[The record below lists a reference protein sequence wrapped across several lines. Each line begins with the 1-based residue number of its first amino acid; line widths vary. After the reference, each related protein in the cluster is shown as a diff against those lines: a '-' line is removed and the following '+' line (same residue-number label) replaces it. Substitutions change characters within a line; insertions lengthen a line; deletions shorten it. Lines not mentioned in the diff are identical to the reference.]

1 MPIYAI
7 VGEASQ
13 TFCNA
18 GDEPSG
24 AIQMS
29 VERPSD
35 SDYVAQADG
44 TWAED
49 VAGLAAKKR
58 QTIVAFLPIINF
70 NLMLHDESNA
80 PAVGTRTE
88 WVTFMEDLWT
98 IHQDTDANVIAA
110 TIPTQPS

>member
-58 QTIVAFLPIINF
+58 EAIKALLPCASYNIR
-70 NLMLHDESNA
+70 LHDESITG
-80 PAVGTRTE
+80 AVATRAA
-88 WVTFMEDLWT
+88 WVTFLSALWA
-98 IHQDTDANVIAA
+98 IHQDTDANVAAA
-110 TIPTQPS
+110 TLPNEPY

>member
-58 QTIVAFLPIINF
+58 EAIKVLLPVVSYHIRI
-70 NLMLHDESNA
+70 HDEGITG
-80 PAVGTRTE
+80 AVATRAA
-88 WVTFMEDLWT
+88 WVTFLDALWT
-98 IHQDTDANVIAA
+98 IYQDTDTNVAAA
-110 TIPTQPS
+110 TIPTEPS